1 MNAVTTTEARAVNT
15 AASSAANV
23 LQAADPSK
31 YMILVPLSRLVL
43 RRTGRNVR
51 KTPRMSIPELAA
63 SIQRV
68 GLLQNLIVIPAADG
82 LHYEV
87 VAGGRRLAAL
97 KLLAK
102 KHRIAKDWDV
112 PCLQVADGTARTASL
127 TENVQ
132 REAMHPADQ
141 FEAFAAL
148 VAEGRPI
155 EDIAADF
162 SVTPLV
168 VQRRLKLANV
178 SPRLMAD
185 YRADAVSLDQLMA
198 LAGTDDHAAQES
210 RFLRRPDSGSATLR
224 ICANASPSGK
234 STLTGIRWCAS
245 SGWTP
250 TSRRAAVSA
259 ATCSRKAMT
268 RACTS
273 TDAALLERLAQDK
286 LAGIAAEVKAE
297 GWAWADATPGMTHA
311 DLHAFQRAPRERRE
325 PNKREAQRIE
335 KLQAKMHELA
345 EAVDAAMDADDEDK
359 ADALQEEGEA
369 LGEQLQALE
378 EGLQG
383 YAASVKAAAGA
394 IVTIDRNGEAVIH
407 RGLLREAEAKALRTL
422 EKLRQGFGSVEGEA
436 ESGNETEDD
445 EQPKTAAMS
454 DRLAQRL
461 SAHRTAALQI
471 EVARHPQTALAA
483 VVHSMVQ
490 TVLQERHYGHGLPLG
505 VSLKV
510 QDRLEGMAP
519 DWPESPAAVALRELQ
534 QVVGEALPED
544 SAELFAALLAKPQD
558 ELVRLLA
565 VCVASTVDVVTLR
578 TTQRQPG
585 GELAQAVGFDMAAW
599 WTPTAEGYFK
609 HVSKAVILDAVG
621 EYAPEHVTRLAKL
634 KKADIASEAERLADG
649 TGWMPAIF
657 TKADVPEESPQVAQ
671 QNGAEEAATI
681 PGTQAGRRDA
691 GIGDSHR
698 GGQVDPAGP
707 AAGAATAHR
716 SDLQRAQLRLP
727 AGAQRASGA

>member
-1 MNAVTTTEARAVNT
+1 MNAVTQTETRALNT
-15 AASSAANV
+15 AAAIP
-23 LQAADPSK
+23 LEAADPTK
-31 YMILVPLSRLVL
+31 NLILVPLSRLVS
-43 RRTGRNVR
+43 RPAGRNVR

-68 GLLQNLIVIPAADG
+68 GLLQNLIVIAAADG
-82 LHYEV
+82 EHYEV

-102 KHRIAKDWDV
+102 KHRISKEWEV
-112 PCLQVADGTARTASL
+112 PCLLVADGTARTASL

-162 SVTPLV
+162 SVSPLV

-178 SPRLMAD
+178 SPRLLAD
-185 YRADAVSLDQLMA
+185 YRAEAVTLDQLMA
-198 LAGTDDHAAQES
+198 LAITDDHAAQEAAFYDAPTWQRS
-210 RFLRRPDSGSATLR
+210 PHNLRDRLTEREIDAFRHPLVRFVGLDTYEAAG
-224 ICANASPSGK
+224 G
-234 STLTGIRWCAS
+234 GIRRDLFAEADA
-245 SGWTP
+245 G
-250 TSRRAAVSA
+250 VYL
-259 ATCSRKAMT
+259 
-268 RACTS
+268 

-286 LAGIAAEVKAE
+286 LAGIAATVRAE
-297 GWAWADATPGMTHA
+297 GWAWVDATPGVTHA
-311 DLHAFQRAPRERRE
+311 DLQAFQRAPRQRRS

-335 KLQAKMHELA
+335 KLQTKMQALA
-345 EAVDAAMDADDEDK
+345 EAVDAALDADDEEK
-359 ADALQEEGEA
+359 ADALQEEGEH

-378 EGLQG
+378 DGLQDYG
-383 YAASVKAAAGA
+383 ETVKAAAGA

-422 EKLRQGFGSVEGEA
+422 ERLRQGFGSEGEA
-436 ESGNETEDD
+436 GNDDTGEETDD
-445 EQPKTAAMS
+445 APKPAAMS

-471 EVARHPQTALAA
+471 EVARHPQVALAA
-483 VVHSMVQ
+483 LVHGMVL
-490 TVLQERHYGHGLPLG
+490 TVLQESHYGHDLPLG
-505 VSLKV
+505 VGLKL

-534 QVVGEALPED
+534 QVAGEALPED

-565 VCVASTVDVVTLR
+565 VCVASTVDVVTPR
-578 TTQRQPG
+578 ATQHQPG
-585 GELAQAVGFDMAAW
+585 AELAHAVGLDMAAW
-599 WTPTAEGYFK
+599 WKPTADGYFQ
-609 HVSKAVILDAVG
+609 HVPKAAILEAV
-621 EYAPEHVTRLAKL
+621 EQYAPAHVTRLAKL

-657 TKADVPEESPQVAQ
+657 RAEAPQHDAQEVVTDEEAEQPEEVAAVADEQPQ
-671 QNGAEEAATI
+671 AEALAA
-681 PGTQAGRRDA
+681 
-691 GIGDSHR
+691 
-698 GGQVDPAGP
+698 
-707 AAGAATAHR
+707 
-716 SDLQRAQLRLP
+716 
-727 AGAQRASGA
+727 

>member
-1 MNAVTTTEARAVNT
+1 MNAVTTTEARAIQ
-15 AASSAANV
+15 APV
-23 LQAADPSK
+23 LEAADPTK
-31 YMILVPLSRLVL
+31 NLILVPLSRLVL
-43 RRTGRNVR
+43 RPTGRNVR

-68 GLLQNLIVIPAADG
+68 GLLQNLIVIASADG
-82 LHYEV
+82 EHYEV
-87 VAGGRRLAAL
+87 AAGGRRLAAL

-102 KHRIAKDWDV
+102 KHRISKEWEV
-112 PCLQVADGTARTASL
+112 PCLLVADGTARTASL

-148 VAEGRPI
+148 VAEGRPV

-185 YRADAVSLDQLMA
+185 YRADAITLDQLMA
-198 LAGTDDHAAQES
+198 LSITDDHAAQES
-210 RFLRRPDSGSATLR
+210 AFYDAPTWQRGPSALRERLTEREIDAYRHPLVRFVGLDAYEQAG
-224 ICANASPSGK
+224 G
-234 STLTGIRWCAS
+234 GIRRDLFAE
-245 SGWTP
+245 GD
-250 TSRRAAVSA
+250 AGVYL
-259 ATCSRKAMT
+259 
-268 RACTS
+268 

-297 GWAWADATPGMTHA
+297 GWAWADATPGVTHA
-311 DLHAFQRAPRERRE
+311 DLHTFQRAPRERRE
-325 PNKREAQRIE
+325 PNKREAARIE
-335 KLQAKMHELA
+335 KLQARMHELA
-345 EAVDAAMDADDEDK
+345 AAVDAALDADDEEK

-369 LGEQLQALE
+369 VGEQLQALE
-378 EGLQG
+378 DGLQG
-383 YAASVKAAAGA
+383 YGANVKAAAGA

-407 RGLLREAEAKALRTL
+407 RGLMREAEAKALRTL
-422 EKLRQGFGSVEGEA
+422 ERLRQGF
-436 ESGNETEDD
+436 SGEDD
-445 EQPKTAAMS
+445 ANDEESEDGDDNGQPKTAAMS

-471 EVARHPQTALAA
+471 EVARHPQAALAA
-483 VVHSMVQ
+483 VVHGMVQ
-490 TVLQERHYGHGLPLG
+490 TVLQESRYGLNRDSLPLG
-505 VSLKV
+505 VGLKV

-534 QVVGEALPED
+534 QVEGVALPQD
-544 SAELFAALLAKPQD
+544 SAELFAALLAKPRD

-565 VCVASTVDVVTLR
+565 VCVASTVDVVTPR
-578 TTQRQPG
+578 ATQHQPG
-585 GELAQAVGFDMAAW
+585 EELAQAVGLDMAAW
-599 WTPTAEGYFK
+599 WKPTAEGYFK

-621 EYAPEHVTRLAKL
+621 EYAPEQVNRLAKL

-657 TKADVPEESPQVAQ
+657 KAAGPQDAVQEEGPAQDAPEDAEAM
-671 QNGAEEAATI
+671 AEEPAEALAA
-681 PGTQAGRRDA
+681 
-691 GIGDSHR
+691 
-698 GGQVDPAGP
+698 
-707 AAGAATAHR
+707 
-716 SDLQRAQLRLP
+716 
-727 AGAQRASGA
+727 

>member
-1 MNAVTTTEARAVNT
+1 MNAVITAEARSVNT

-31 YMILVPLSRLVL
+31 HMILVPLSRLVL
-43 RRTGRNVR
+43 RPTGRNVR

-68 GLLQNLIVIPAADG
+68 GLLQNLIVTPAADG
-82 LHYEV
+82 EHYEV

-102 KHRIAKDWDV
+102 KHRIAKDWQV

-148 VAEGRPI
+148 VVDGRPI

-178 SPRLMAD
+178 SPRLMGD
-185 YRADAVSLDQLMA
+185 YRADAVTLDQLMA
-198 LAGTDDHAAQES
+198 LSITDDHAAQES
-210 RFLRRPDSGSATLR
+210 AFYDAPQWQRQPAALRDR
-224 ICANASPSGK
+224 
-234 STLTGIRWCAS
+234 LTEREIDAYRHPLVSFVGLDTYEAA
-245 SGWTP
+245 GGGV
-250 TSRRAAVSA
+250 RRDLFAEGDAGVYL
-259 ATCSRKAMT
+259 
-268 RACTS
+268 
-273 TDAALLERLAQDK
+273 TDAALLERLAQDR
-286 LAGIAAEVKAE
+286 LAGIAATVRAE
-297 GWAWADATPGMTHA
+297 GWAWVDATPGVTHA

-325 PNKREAQRIE
+325 PNKREAQRIDKRQE
-335 KLQAKMHELA
+335 KMQAIG
-345 EAVDAAMDADDEDK
+345 EAVDAAMEADDEDK

-378 EGLQG
+378 DGLQG
-383 YAASVKAAAGA
+383 YSPNVKAAAGA

-407 RGLLREAEAKALRTL
+407 RGLMREAEAKALRTL
-422 EKLRQGFGSVEGEA
+422 ERLRQGFDSEGEA
-436 ESGNETEDD
+436 GNDEGEDD
-445 EQPKTAAMS
+445 GNPPKTAAMS

-483 VVHSMVQ
+483 VVQGMVQ
-490 TVLQERHYGHGLPLG
+490 TVLQGRYYGHDMPLG

-519 DWPESPAAVALRELQ
+519 DWSESPAAVALRELQ
-534 QVVGEALPED
+534 QVAGEALPED
-544 SAELFAALLAKPQD
+544 SAELFAALLVKPQD

-565 VCVASTVDVVTLR
+565 VCVASTVDTVTPRATLH
-578 TTQRQPG
+578 QPG
-585 GELAQAVGFDMAAW
+585 KELAQAVGLNMAAW
-599 WTPTAEGYFK
+599 WKPTAEGYFK
-609 HVSKAVILDAVG
+609 HVSKAAILQAVG
-621 EYAPEHVTRLAKL
+621 EFAPENVNRLAKL
-634 KKADIASEAERLADG
+634 KKADIACEAERLTGG
-649 TGWMPAIF
+649 TGWMPVIF
-657 TKADVPEESPQVAQ
+657 KAADPQ
-671 QNGAEEAATI
+671 EAAQEE
-681 PGTQAGRRDA
+681 GSEQDA
-691 GIGDSHR
+691 PEDAEAMANE
-698 GGQVDPAGP
+698 PAEAL
-707 AAGAATAHR
+707 AA
-716 SDLQRAQLRLP
+716 
-727 AGAQRASGA
+727 

>member
-1 MNAVTTTEARAVNT
+1 MNAITQTEARAVNT
-15 AASSAANV
+15 AAAIP
-23 LQAADPSK
+23 LEAADPTK
-31 YMILVPLSRLVL
+31 NLILVPLSRLVL
-43 RRTGRNVR
+43 RPTGRNVR

-68 GLLQNLIVIPAADG
+68 GLLQNLIVIASADG
-82 LHYEV
+82 EDYEV

-102 KHRIAKDWDV
+102 KHRISKEWEV
-112 PCLQVADGTARTASL
+112 PCLLVADGTARTASL

-198 LAGTDDHAAQES
+198 LSITDDHAAQES
-210 RFLRRPDSGSATLR
+210 AFYDAPQWQRHPSHLRERLTEREIDAYRHPLVRFVGLDSYEAAG
-224 ICANASPSGK
+224 G
-234 STLTGIRWCAS
+234 GIRRDLFAE
-245 SGWTP
+245 GD
-250 TSRRAAVSA
+250 AGVYLN
-259 ATCSRKAMT
+259 
-268 RACTS
+268 
-273 TDAALLERLAQDK
+273 DAALLERLAQDK
-286 LAGIAAEVKAE
+286 LAGIAATVRAE
-297 GWAWADATPGMTHA
+297 GWAWVDATPGVTHA

-325 PNKREAQRIE
+325 PNKREAARIE
-335 KLQAKMHELA
+335 KLQAKMQEVA

-359 ADALQEEGEA
+359 ADALQEEGET

-378 EGLQG
+378 DGLQDYG
-383 YAASVKAAAGA
+383 ANVKAAAGA

-407 RGLLREAEAKALRTL
+407 RGLMREAEAKALRTL
-422 EKLRQGFGSVEGEA
+422 ERLRQGFGSEGEA
-436 ESGNETEDD
+436 ENDDDGEDGD
-445 EQPKTAAMS
+445 DDRQPKTAAMS

-471 EVARHPQTALAA
+471 EVARHPQAALAA
-483 VVHSMVQ
+483 VVHGMVQ
-490 TVLQERHYGHGLPLG
+490 TVLQESRYGRSRDSLPLG
-505 VSLKV
+505 VGLKV

-519 DWPESPAAVALRELQ
+519 DWPEAPAAVALRELQ
-534 QVVGEALPED
+534 QVAGEALPEN
-544 SAELFAALLAKPQD
+544 SAELFAVLLAKPQD

-565 VCVASTVDVVTLR
+565 VCVASAVDVVTPR
-578 TTQRQPG
+578 ATPYQPG
-585 GELAQAVGFDMAAW
+585 EELAQAVGLDMAAW
-599 WTPTAEGYFK
+599 WKPTAEGYFK
-609 HVSKAVILDAVG
+609 YVSKAVILDAVG
-621 EYAPEHVTRLAKL
+621 AFAPESVTRLAKL

-649 TGWMPAIF
+649 KGWMPAIF
-657 TKADVPEESPQVAQ
+657 KAEGPEAAPEE
-671 QNGAEEAATI
+671 
-681 PGTQAGRRDA
+681 TQAQDA
-691 GIGDSHR
+691 SEHAEAVADE
-698 GGQVDPAGP
+698 PAEAL
-707 AAGAATAHR
+707 AA
-716 SDLQRAQLRLP
+716 
-727 AGAQRASGA
+727 